1 MADNKIALLIQFFE
15 NGNGK
20 LSKRATTYEF
30 SNLSADEVL
39 EMERKY

>member
-1 MADNKIALLIQFFE
+1 MADNKVALVIRFLE

-20 LSKRATTYEF
+20 LSKRATTNEF

-39 EMERKY
+39 EMEREY